1 MKGDSMKKQ
10 YVSSFSHDG
19 ERVDDK
25 FAVKFK
31 KPPVAYRGRDKPGKW
46 FELRLSDR
54 TGEITAKYWGRSD
67 KQTDELY
74 GTMSKGDVVHVAGEI
89 HEYPKG
95 SRLYSVSI
103 DAAKGKL
110 RKCQPGEFDVAD
122 YVAATKHDVK
132 AMVSEIRE
140 ILSAVKNAHLRAL
153 LGKYLE
159 DGKFMQAFMRSPAAM
174 EYHQNYIG
182 GLAEHTLNVMRICS
196 NLCDIHPE
204 LDRDLVLT
212 GAFLHD
218 SGKIRELEVSGGVID
233 VSREGMLVGHIII
246 GYEILANKLKE
257 IENFPRELGLKLL
270 HIVLSHHGRP
280 EYGASKEPQLPEA
293 VAIYHADECDAKVDL
308 FLRLKREANTE
319 DSWLW
324 DKKIKGHVYLK

>member
-1 MKGDSMKKQ
+1 MKKQ
-10 YVSSFSHDG
+10 YVNALTQDG
-19 ERVDDK
+19 DRVDDK

-31 KPPVAYRGRDKPGKW
+31 KPPVSYRGSDKPGKW
-46 FELRLSDR
+46 FELRLSDK

-74 GTMSKGDVVHVAGEI
+74 GTIAKGDVVHVTGEVQ
-89 HEYPKG
+89 EYPRG
-95 SRLYSVSI
+95 SRLFSISV

-110 RKCQPGEFDVAD
+110 RKCQPGEYDITD
-122 YVAATKHDVK
+122 YVAATKKDVK
-132 AMVSEIRE
+132 GMVNEMKVM
-140 ILSAVKNAHLRAL
+140 LSSVRNEHLRAL
-153 LGKYLE
+153 LAKYME
-159 DGKFMQAFMRSPAAM
+159 DAKLMQAFMRSPAAM

-182 GLAEHTLNVMRICS
+182 GLAEHTLNVMRICV

-218 SGKIRELEVSGGVID
+218 FGKVKEFEVSGGIID
-233 VSREGMLVGHIII
+233 VSHEGMLVGHIII
-246 GYEILANKLKE
+246 GYEILSNKINE
-257 IENFPRELGLKLL
+257 MQGFPKELGLKLL
-270 HIVLSHHGRP
+270 HIIISHHGRP

-293 VAIYHADECDAKVDL
+293 VAIHHADQCDARVDL

-319 DSWLW
+319 DGWLW
-324 DKKIKGHVYLK
+324 DKKIKGHIYLR

>member
-1 MKGDSMKKQ
+1 MKKQ
-10 YVSSFSHDG
+10 YVNSFSQEG

-46 FELRLSDR
+46 FELRLSDK

-67 KQTDELY
+67 KQTDDLY
-74 GTMSKGDVVHVAGEI
+74 GTISKGDVVHVSGEI
-89 HEYPKG
+89 HEYPRG
-95 SRLYSVSI
+95 SKLFSVSV
-103 DAAKGKL
+103 DAANGKL
-110 RKCQPGEFDVAD
+110 HKCETTEFDISD
-122 YVAATKHDVK
+122 YVAATKHDIK
-132 AMVSEIRE
+132 GMVAEIKGM
-140 ILSAVKNAHLRAL
+140 LSSVKNGHLRAL

-159 DGKFMQAFMRSPAAM
+159 DAKLMQAFMRSPAAM

-182 GLAEHTLNVMRICS
+182 GLAEHTLNVMRICN
-196 NLCDIHPE
+196 NLCGIHPE
-204 LDRDLVLT
+204 LDRELVLT

-218 SGKIRELEVSGGVID
+218 LGKIKEFEVSGGVID
-233 VSREGMLVGHIII
+233 ISHEGMLVGHIII
-246 GYEILANKLKE
+246 GYEILSNKINE
-257 IENFPRELGLKLL
+257 IEGFPKELGLKLL
-270 HIVLSHHGRP
+270 HIILSHHGRP

-293 VAIYHADECDAKVDL
+293 VAIYQADICDARVDL

-324 DKKIKGHVYLK
+324 DKKIKGHIYLK